1 MPNEQTTAKHV
12 LVVDDE
18 PDFADL
24 LKSIL
29 AGAGYEVTV
38 AHNSDQALDSARQCK
53 PDLITLDIHMPR
65 KSGVFFFRKL
75 TEDEAF
81 RDVPV
86 VVVTGLT
93 RDGEM
98 QNLIRRLLDAED
110 LPSPRAYLEKP
121 IEREHFLE
129 TIRQMLE
136 SSKSA

>member
-29 AGAGYEVTV
+29 VGAGYEVTV
-38 AHNSDQALDSARQCK
+38 AHNSEQALVLARQRK

-81 RDVPV
+81 HDVPV

-98 QNLIRRLLDAED
+98 QNLIKRLLEAED
-110 LPSPRAYLEKP
+110 LPRPKAYLEKP
-121 IEREHFLE
+121 IESEQFLK

-136 SSKSA
+136 PKESA